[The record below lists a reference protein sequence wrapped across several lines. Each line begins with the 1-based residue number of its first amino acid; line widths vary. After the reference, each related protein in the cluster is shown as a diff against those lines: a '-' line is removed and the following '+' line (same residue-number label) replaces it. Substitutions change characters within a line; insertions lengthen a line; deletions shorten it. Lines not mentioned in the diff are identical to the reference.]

1 MKKDTLYLYLSVYKK
16 ENTLMFCYRVFQDLS
31 TELFYV
37 QSKDNISNGDT
48 MEFSKQIV
56 ELFIETEPKKREKGY
71 KSMEEAI
78 NIFDNDFNNF

>member
-1 MKKDTLYLYLSVYKK
+1 
-16 ENTLMFCYRVFQDLS
+16 MFCYRIFQDLS

-56 ELFIETEPKKREKGY
+56 ELFIETEPKKREKVH
-71 KSMEEAI
+71 KSIEEAI
-78 NIFDNDFNNF
+78 NIFDNNL

>member
-1 MKKDTLYLYLSVYKK
+1 MKKDTLYLYLPVYKK
-16 ENTLMFCYRVFQDLS
+16 ENALMFCYRVFQDLS

-56 ELFIETEPKKREKGY
+56 ELFIETEPKKRETGH
-71 KSMEEAI
+71 KSIEEAI
-78 NIFDNDFNNF
+78 NIFDNDFNNL